1 MSTLLLSKGWIKG
14 IINRARLLRYNRT
27 VKQYYYAFAT
37 IAFLVGFLGLALS
50 SRYNYIRNEFNSNR
64 PVGCD
69 VVQIWSHRGHLD
81 SSASETKK
89 RQWTCDHVL
98 NTLYENGIYH
108 LDVDL
113 IYHEGKS
120 MVAHPT
126 EMQANLGDF
135 SPSPCSKIPLAD
147 FIGLLNQQYGEK
159 GGYMITME
167 PKSAWK
173 EPGPF
178 LAAPQDVITG
188 ILDVLDQHPIP
199 DKKCGIILDVWQAE
213 DPRVNLLMDR
223 IEDHCQLVT
232 PLRKNQAP
240 LEADDLPPSSFS
252 IIMPTIELFGGTDG
266 KWWLKQQQK
275 TFKSDIVVW
284 VVDTMA
290 GLQKALQLQGVTGVI
305 SNNPIKLKA
314 MYNDVCV
321 KTIALP
327 RGR

>member
-1 MSTLLLSKGWIKG
+1 MWTCLSKGTKG
-14 IINRARLLRYNRT
+14 INRARLLRYKRKT
-27 VKQYYYAFAT
+27 RQYAISLAF
-37 IAFLVGFLGLALS
+37 VGFLWALN
-50 SRYNYIRNEFNSNR
+50 RYIRNESNR
-64 PVGCD
+64 PVGCG
-69 VVQIWSHRGHLD
+69 VVQVWSHRGHLD
-81 SSASETKK
+81 SSAPESKT
-89 RQWTCDHVL
+89 WTCDHVL
-98 NTLYENGIYH
+98 QTLQENGIRH

-113 IYHEGKS
+113 IYHQGKS

-126 EMQANLGDF
+126 ELQAELGDF
-135 SPSPCSKIPLAD
+135 SPSPCSKLPLAD
-147 FIGLLNQQYGEK
+147 LIGLLNQHYGDK

-188 ILDVLDQHPIP
+188 ILDVLDEHPIP
-199 DKKCGIILDVWQAE
+199 DKNCGIILDTWQAE

-266 KWWLKQQQK
+266 KWWLKQQQQQQQQQ
-275 TFKSDIVVW
+275 KSQIVVW

-290 GLQKALQLQGVTGVI
+290 VLQKALQLKGVNGVI
-305 SNNPIKLKA
+305 SNNPVKLKA
-314 MYNDVCV
+314 MYDEVCATTTV
-321 KTIALP
+321 LP
-327 RGR
+327 GLRRGQ